1 MSIAERGFLTEDRIE
16 ARAGNRRGFPSRD
29 IVCRQGDPVGEVY
42 RIERGTVMLY
52 QILRD
57 GRRQVVDVI
66 CTGDYFG
73 FGDGSLQDCFA
84 ESLTD
89 CEVTAWR
96 IDDAQKCAVWRDAF
110 SRAMQRKLGAM
121 HDHVT
126 LLGKKTALER
136 VASMLMRFV
145 PACSGRLC
153 PGTPPAG
160 YAGLTHDIHMSR
172 QEIADYLGLTLETV
186 SRAIS
191 QLKREGLIEATK
203 PSQIV
208 IKDLCGL
215 CRLGV
220 LH

>member
-1 MSIAERGFLTEDRIE
+1 MSIAERGFVVEGTVGVRP
-16 ARAGNRRGFPSRD
+16 GNRRGFASRD
-29 IVCRQGDPVGEVY
+29 VVCRQGDPIGEVY
-42 RIERGTVMLY
+42 RIERGAIMLY

-66 CTGDYFG
+66 CTGDFFG
-73 FGDGSLQDCFA
+73 FGDGSVQDCFA
-84 ESLTD
+84 ETLTN

-96 IDDAQKCAVWRDAF
+96 FDDAQKCPIWRDAF

-145 PACSGRLC
+145 PACSGRQC
-153 PGTPPAG
+153 PGAPPAG
-160 YAGLTHDIHMSR
+160 YRELIHDIHMSR

-191 QLKREGLIEATK
+191 QLKREGVIAAPK

-208 IKDLCGL
+208 IKDLCRL
-215 CRLGV
+215 CRLAV

>member
-1 MSIAERGFLTEDRIE
+1 MSIAERGFLTIDRDE
-16 ARAGNRRGFPSRD
+16 VRAGNRRGFGSRD
-29 IVCRQGDPVGEVY
+29 IVCRQGDPVSEIY
-42 RIERGTVMLY
+42 RIEHGTVMLY

-57 GRRQVVDVI
+57 GRRQIVDVI
-66 CTGDYFG
+66 CAGDYFG
-73 FGDGSLQDCFA
+73 FGDGSLQNCFA
-84 ESLTD
+84 ETLTD

-96 IDDAQKCAVWRDAF
+96 NDDAQKCANWREAF
-110 SRAMQRKLGAM
+110 SRATQRKLGAM

-153 PGTPPAG
+153 PGAPLAG
-160 YAGLTHDIHMSR
+160 TAELTNEIHMSR
-172 QEIADYLGLTLETV
+172 QEMADYLGLTLETV

-191 QLKREGLIEATK
+191 KLKREGLIQAPR
-203 PSQIV
+203 PSRIV
-208 IKDLCGL
+208 IKDLCRL
-215 CRLGV
+215 CRLAV